1 MKPRLLVIVGPT
13 AVGKTALS
21 LYLAK
26 KFDGEIIS
34 GDSMQVYRGMDIGTA
49 KATPEE
55 RQQVPHHLIDIIDPD
70 DLFSVQQFKE
80 LARLKIDEI
89 TARNRLP
96 ILVGG
101 TGLYIEAVTHDYEM
115 PYVPENT
122 AFRQEMRRIAET
134 EGVLSL
140 HRRLKEVDPKTA
152 EKLHPND
159 VKRMIR
165 ALEVYHGTGRPFSE
179 LKGKGTSP
187 YQTLWIG
194 LTMPRELLYRRIN
207 ERVDLM
213 MEEGLVDEVRKLRER
228 GYHLGLTSMQAIG
241 YKEIMSYLEG
251 DITKEEAIHLI
262 KRGTRKY
269 AKRQFSWF
277 RRLPEIHWFDVTD
290 KEYMEEIQQLVAGKF
305 HLPRE

>member
-159 VKRMIR
+159 VKCMIR